1 MNIFFSN
8 FQMHPVSLLQR
19 GGADKENFDPTSIQ
33 VPVSFGSRVCFI
45 SALNDHTTCA
55 DIVRALLIKDGCS
68 VVDERVRDYA
78 LFECYHG
85 VERQLDNNDLFL
97 PVFTLHA
104 RDGRVNPDVVFGVR
118 MVESLFN
125 SRVIND
131 VTPKLGRGWLSTA
144 DSAAAAENNENIA
157 PTASPPL
164 AGLQL
169 PKSTRRGLFRS
180 PSEPRLLL
188 RKSHSVNSPVV
199 SSSPLHL
206 TSNTNSSKLKAPRLT
221 SLDGKARKRSSES
234 DYSCGNLLRRHKK
247 RRRSPPGNVSGDTTT
262 ATSAS
267 MKAMFQIGSS
277 DSSSESSSDSCDVM
291 LCFCFRCAAVKKR
304 FTIELKELRSK
315 DATPFVTNS
324 IISLLMGIKFFRVKV
339 S

>member
-1 MNIFFSN
+1 M
-8 FQMHPVSLLQR
+8 
-19 GGADKENFDPTSIQ
+19 
-33 VPVSFGSRVCFI
+33 
-45 SALNDHTTCA
+45 
-55 DIVRALLIKDGCS
+55 
-68 VVDERVRDYA
+68 
-78 LFECYHG
+78 
-85 VERQLDNNDLFL
+85 
-97 PVFTLHA
+97 
-104 RDGRVNPDVVFGVR
+104 
-118 MVESLFN
+118 ESLFN

-144 DSAAAAENNENIA
+144 DSAAAAAENNENIA

-206 TSNTNSSKLKAPRLT
+206 TSSTNSSKLKAPRLT

-247 RRRSPPGNVSGDTTT
+247 RRRSPPGNVSGDATTT

-291 LCFCFRCAAVKKR
+291 LG
-304 FTIELKELRSK
+304 
-315 DATPFVTNS
+315 
-324 IISLLMGIKFFRVKV
+324 SLPPLPAKFRVPPLGLHRSHSSEADIMTALNRMTSDPDLVGDMSRDYALPTCPTRSSGLKGIAPETV
-339 S
+339 SCAHVSLAHMPCWY